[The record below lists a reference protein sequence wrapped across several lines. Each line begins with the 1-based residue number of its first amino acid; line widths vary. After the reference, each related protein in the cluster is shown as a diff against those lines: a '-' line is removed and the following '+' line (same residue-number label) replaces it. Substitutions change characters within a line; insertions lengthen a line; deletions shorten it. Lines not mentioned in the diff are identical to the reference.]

1 LFLAADPLRILQRGF
16 TIVADALFERLYQAE
31 WDRKNALQG
40 DTSLPLGILALL
52 GSGLV
57 VILKEY
63 DGDGGLLDVLFWG
76 GFTCASLAY
85 SVAIY
90 MLVRSFY
97 GYVYQH
103 LPFSSALQRY
113 RDGLR
118 EHHREAGTPY
128 LAERE
133 FEQYLEQNLV
143 NAADRNMAHNLNR
156 STFLHRTNSAIVV
169 TFVAVAFTS
178 VPYSIRERTQ
188 APPPQRVEIT
198 RIPGAAMPQSVSP
211 GPQAATPAV
220 PPKPVPP
227 SNFDVKGIVR
237 APTPRTLPM
246 RPGPVPPSNFDV
258 KGLVRAPAPLTPS
271 VPRNPLEP
279 KNFDETA
286 GVRAPKP
293 K

>member
-1 LFLAADPLRILQRGF
+1 VP
-16 TIVADALFERLYQAE
+16 DALFERLYQAE

-63 DGDGGLLDVLFWG
+63 DAGGEMLDILFWG

-90 MLVRSFY
+90 MFVRSFY
-97 GYVYQH
+97 GYVYRH
-103 LPFSSALQRY
+103 LPFPSELQRY

-118 EHHREAGTPY
+118 EHHRAAGTHY

-133 FEQYLEQNLV
+133 FEAFLERDLV
-143 NAADRNMAHNLNR
+143 TATDRNMEHNLNR
-156 STFLHRTNSAIVV
+156 STYLHRTNSAIIV
-169 TFVAVAFTS
+169 TLVAVALTS

-188 APPPQRVEIT
+188 AQRPQRVEIT
-198 RIPGAAMPQSVSP
+198 RIPGASMPSVSS
-211 GPQAATPAV
+211 GTDAAV

-227 SNFDVKGIVR
+227 SSFDVKGIVR
-237 APTPRTLPM
+237 APTPLAP
-246 RPGPVPPSNFDV
+246 PAPAGPVPPSTFDV
-258 KGLVRAPAPLTPS
+258 KGLVRAPKPVPPTP
-271 VPRNPLEP
+271 VPPSNEE
-279 KNFDETA
+279 KA
-286 GVRAPKP
+286 GVRAPRQK
-293 K
+293 